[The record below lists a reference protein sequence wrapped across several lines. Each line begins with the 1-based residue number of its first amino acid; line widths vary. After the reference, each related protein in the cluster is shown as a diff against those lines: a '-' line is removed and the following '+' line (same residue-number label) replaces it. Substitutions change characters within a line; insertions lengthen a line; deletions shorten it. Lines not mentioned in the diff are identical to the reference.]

1 MSRAEVFSSRRRSS
15 FGIGAT
21 LVALILSILLP
32 ILAAEVF
39 IYSKR
44 FEKRVQEEHNTNLEV
59 ARVFGKM
66 FEALIHDILRQES
79 AIGVFIGRSVSPTSA
94 EARRILE
101 DSSKD
106 FDFILDFNWVDPEGR
121 VLASSNPDFIGVET
135 ADRSFFRDLISGS
148 DWVVSDLIQSKRTGE
163 SIFVIGRAIRD
174 EGGIFLGFVMARI
187 VPDRLDPVLAFE
199 RPGGAT
205 TCLLDTRGELVYS
218 YPRLIP
224 AGEEPHRSGDLLLSG
239 KMERPALPFVQEGR
253 IVAGAPI
260 PSIGWLATA
269 SREKDEVTGP
279 IIRDLGWNGSVLLFV
294 MCSSFLFSLS
304 LSRRIFKPIQRLTA
318 YALSIA
324 RRDLIKPPDLSG
336 PAEIRDLTRVFIEA
350 EKTLRDSENNLKRQ
364 LLELKRTEEALRESE
379 ERHRSIFENSMDG
392 ILLSYPYGR
401 ILAANPEACRM
412 HGYTEEEMCRVGR
425 DGITDKND
433 PRLQKLVEGRART
446 GRYRGEVTHIR
457 RDGTRFP
464 CETSTVLFKDK
475 NGLESSVVIIRDVTE
490 RRLAEEAQRRAKD
503 ELELRVRERTAELER
518 SNKELQDFVFIASH
532 DLKEPLRKIQVF
544 GDLVVTYSGASI
556 DQKGLDHLCRI
567 HDAAERMQRLLESL
581 LAYSRVTTSAKPFS
595 RADLVEAARNAVSN
609 LEILLKQTGGLVE
622 IGDLPI
628 LLGDSAQLVQLFQN
642 LLGNALKFHR
652 KGEKPRVGIHSRFF
666 ENGGSKAGEYEIY
679 VDDNGIGFDE
689 KYLDKIF
696 VPFQRLHGR
705 DEYDGVGMGLAICRK
720 IVERHGGV
728 ISAKST
734 PGKGSTFIV
743 RLPAR
748 QDEANSRPC

>member
-1 MSRAEVFSSRRRSS
+1 
-15 FGIGAT
+15 
-21 LVALILSILLP
+21 
-32 ILAAEVF
+32 
-39 IYSKR
+39 
-44 FEKRVQEEHNTNLEV
+44 
-59 ARVFGKM
+59 
-66 FEALIHDILRQES
+66 
-79 AIGVFIGRSVSPTSA
+79 
-94 EARRILE
+94 
-101 DSSKD
+101 
-106 FDFILDFNWVDPEGR
+106 
-121 VLASSNPDFIGVET
+121 
-135 ADRSFFRDLISGS
+135 
-148 DWVVSDLIQSKRTGE
+148 
-163 SIFVIGRAIRD
+163 
-174 EGGIFLGFVMARI
+174 
-187 VPDRLDPVLAFE
+187 
-199 RPGGAT
+199 
-205 TCLLDTRGELVYS
+205 
-218 YPRLIP
+218 
-224 AGEEPHRSGDLLLSG
+224 
-239 KMERPALPFVQEGR
+239 
-253 IVAGAPI
+253 
-260 PSIGWLATA
+260 
-269 SREKDEVTGP
+269 
-279 IIRDLGWNGSVLLFV
+279 
-294 MCSSFLFSLS
+294 
-304 LSRRIFKPIQRLTA
+304 
-318 YALSIA
+318 
-324 RRDLIKPPDLSG
+324 
-336 PAEIRDLTRVFIEA
+336 
-350 EKTLRDSENNLKRQ
+350 
-364 LLELKRTEEALRESE
+364 
-379 ERHRSIFENSMDG
+379 
-392 ILLSYPYGR
+392 
-401 ILAANPEACRM
+401 
-412 HGYTEEEMCRVGR
+412 
-425 DGITDKND
+425 
-433 PRLQKLVEGRART
+433 
-446 GRYRGEVTHIR
+446 
-457 RDGTRFP
+457 
-464 CETSTVLFKDK
+464 
-475 NGLESSVVIIRDVTE
+475 VIIRDVTE